1 MLSRK
6 KSKVEKTESPFL
18 NQEKSKDRY
27 MDLASDKRN
36 WRIAFQITAALLA
49 VSIGINANY
58 VLTSKFVPFYVMVD
72 QLGHVISVG
81 PADAANPVDFKR
93 VVRAEMAEWIE
104 NTRRVVSDQAAQKA
118 FLRKSYARV
127 DGAGAAKLKL
137 DEFIANTKPFEA
149 AAVNT
154 VEPEVKYT
162 LPRTGNT
169 FEVEWE
175 ETRIAPNGQRI
186 GSERWKGVFTYKI
199 VAPTTESAI
208 RANGAGFY
216 ITEFQWSKVNG

>member
-6 KSKVEKTESPFL
+6 KSKVEQTESPFL

-27 MDLASDKRN
+27 MDLAADKRN

-58 VLTSKFVPFYVMVD
+58 VLTSKFQPYYVMVD
-72 QLGHVISVG
+72 QLGHVVSVG
-81 PADAANPVDFKR
+81 PADTANPVDFKR
-93 VVRAEMAEWIE
+93 VVRAEMADWIE

-127 DGAGAAKLKL
+127 DGGSAAKLKL
-137 DEFIANTKPFEA
+137 DEFIAKTKPFEA
-149 AAVNT
+149 AAVST

-162 LPRTGNT
+162 LPRAANT

-199 VAPTTESAI
+199 VAPTTEAAI